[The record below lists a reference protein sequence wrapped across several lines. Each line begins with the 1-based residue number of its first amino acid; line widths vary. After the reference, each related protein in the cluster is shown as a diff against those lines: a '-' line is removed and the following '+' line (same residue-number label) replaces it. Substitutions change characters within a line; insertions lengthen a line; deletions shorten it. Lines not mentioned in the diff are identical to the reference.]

1 MFQSKHL
8 PALFA
13 MPFLII
19 TPVGAAKPAQGDVVV
34 DASGAVT
41 GTLNGQSARFQLSPN
56 GSKVPVLNPDA
67 AARIGLKRGWLNIVA
82 VVGPVK
88 IKGSTAVIRY
98 TAPGTQTKHR
108 IGWFDRPAAPGFD
121 ALLGPGAIAA
131 PVVTFRLHAASAGE
145 TVHRLPLVDAGY
157 GGMGSA
163 VMIGKT
169 RLLLR
174 WAFDKAETT
183 GNAKAGEVIQAERGG
198 QWSGNSRALPVA
210 FGVNR
215 PHRRFDLARPLAIG
229 GFPLPALF
237 LRTTGTDTESTDPD
251 EIVVT
256 ARKKTKGTGVIV
268 FGRDALSACSSL
280 TFDKARKEI
289 RISCRS

>member
-1 MFQSKHL
+1 
-8 PALFA
+8 

-19 TPVGAAKPAQGDVVV
+19 APVGAAKPAQGEIVV
-34 DASGAVT
+34 DASGAVA
-41 GTLNGQSARFQLSPN
+41 GTLNGTPARLQIIPN

-67 AARIGLKRGWLNIVA
+67 AARIGLKSGWLNIVA
-82 VVGPVK
+82 VVGPVR

-98 TAPGTQTKHR
+98 TAPGTQAKRR

-131 PVVTFRLHAASAGE
+131 PVVTFRLHPENAGE
-145 TVHRLPLVDAGY
+145 VVHRLPLIDDGY

-174 WAFDKAETT
+174 WTLDKAETT
-183 GNAKAGEVIQAERGG
+183 ANAKAGEVIQAERGG
-198 QWSGNSRALPVA
+198 QWTGSSRALPVA
-210 FGVNR
+210 FGVHR

-237 LRTTGTDTESTDPD
+237 IRTTGTDTESTDPD

-256 ARKKTKGTGVIV
+256 ARKKTKGTGVII

-280 TFDKARKEI
+280 TFDKTRKEI
-289 RISCRS
+289 RVSCRG